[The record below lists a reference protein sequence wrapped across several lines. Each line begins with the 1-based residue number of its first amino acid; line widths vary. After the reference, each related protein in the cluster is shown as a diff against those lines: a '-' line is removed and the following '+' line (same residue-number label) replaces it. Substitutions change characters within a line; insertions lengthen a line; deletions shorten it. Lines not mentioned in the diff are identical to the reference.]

1 MSMARGTTRREMP
14 PWVGAL
20 VRGAG
25 EGAFVVDGAQRIVLW
40 NAGAEAALGLSV
52 REVAGRRCHEV
63 FAGRDP
69 SGNLVCCPRCPLFV
83 MAQRGEPVAPRDL
96 MVTARGG
103 EQRWLNFSTVV
114 LPDGLGVLH
123 LLRDV
128 SDARA
133 RERLAEEIVLG
144 RARTL
149 EPLPPPL
156 SSLTRREVE
165 VLGLLI
171 RGAGT
176 REIAGSL
183 FISPLTA
190 RNHVHHILRKLGTR
204 TRAEAVALGL
214 RNGVGRT

>member
-1 MSMARGTTRREMP
+1 MGRPSARRELP
-14 PWVGAL
+14 GWLAAL

-25 EGAFVVDGAQRIVLW
+25 EGAFAVDAAQRIVQW
-40 NAGAEAALGLSV
+40 NAAAEALLGLAA
-52 REVAGRRCHEV
+52 REVVGRRCHEV
-63 FAGRDP
+63 FGARDP

-83 MAQRGEPVAPRDL
+83 MVQRGEPVAPRDL

-103 EQRWLNFSTVV
+103 ERRWLSFSTLV
-114 LPDGLGVLH
+114 LPEGVGVLH

-133 RERLAEEIVLG
+133 RECLADEIVLG

-149 EPLPPPL
+149 EPMPAAL

-165 VLGLLI
+165 ILGLLI

-214 RNGVGRT
+214 RNGLGAA